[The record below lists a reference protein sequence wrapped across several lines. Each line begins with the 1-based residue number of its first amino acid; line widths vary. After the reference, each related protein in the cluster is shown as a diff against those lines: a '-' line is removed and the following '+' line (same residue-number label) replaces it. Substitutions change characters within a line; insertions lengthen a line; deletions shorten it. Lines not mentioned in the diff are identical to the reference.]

1 MVYATTGTFHF
12 PVGSINR
19 DAMRLLYTT
28 AVKSKLNTITIFID
42 EYQMYMT
49 EVSYLNNMNIFYKMN
64 LSTVLKAPEEEVQQE
79 TELTEEE
86 FEYNEEEF
94 DYNEEEF
101 EYNEEDYTESYD
113 DEDNTED
120 TSQSSMI
127 RFSVHPKF
135 LEALAQLK
143 DEIVLAI
150 TPEQITVVSGTTI
163 LRYNNIRTMVDL
175 YDNAEAFQDIS
186 WEKLKTDA
194 VVKIATAMTR
204 TQDAVAKRY
213 IMLDGD
219 KIFYNGQSFSV
230 ETTAWRMKKK
240 YLIPYVMIEV
250 IKSIKASKETE
261 IGMKGKEV
269 FIKTDEVI
277 LGLMLNDNELMN
289 SALIDELPK
298 SEYGFMFSLSNYKK
312 QWGDIRLIVGQD
324 LEKMD
329 KATIETDEDK
339 GIVFSQGGNMIMCA
353 GERNVGFKVG
363 VDLNLLHLGLTLT
376 NSDIPKIYADCRG
389 KLATLI
395 LVGDLT
401 VAIRGESIEV
411 ELEKMKD
418 VIRLEVEYHEVE
430 DIQDI
435 FSSDYEETKL
445 DKEVPPLQINPIGGG
460 LKPESIMEELD
471 KQENDLSNL
480 STISKGIPLPPPITS
495 HNIQWGNNIKPPTSN
510 EEV

>member
-1 MVYATTGTFHF
+1 MVYATSGTFHF

-28 AVKSKLNTITIFID
+28 AVKSKLTTITVFID

-49 EVSYLNNMNIFYKMN
+49 DVSYVNNMNIYYKMN
-64 LSTVLKAPEEEVQQE
+64 LSTVLKAPEIES
-79 TELTEEE
+79 EEE
-86 FEYNEEEF
+86 ESNFEEEEEYNYEEEEYEYNE
-94 DYNEEEF
+94 D
-101 EYNEEDYTESYD
+101 EYTDDSYD
-113 DEDNTED
+113 DIDSSEN
-120 TSQSSMI
+120 TSQSGMI

-135 LEALAQLK
+135 LEAFAQLK
-143 DEIVLAI
+143 DEIVLSI
-150 TPEQITVVSGTTI
+150 TEEQITVVSGTTI

-175 YDNAEAFQDIS
+175 YDNAEVFQDIT

-194 VVKIATAMTR
+194 VVKIAAAMTR

-213 IMLDGD
+213 IMIDGD

-230 ETTAWRMKKK
+230 ETTAWKMKKK
-240 YLIPYVMIEV
+240 YLIPYVLIEIV
-250 IKSIKASKETE
+250 KSIKANKETE
-261 IGMKGKEV
+261 IGMKGKEI

-277 LGLMLNDNELMN
+277 FGILLNDNELMN

-312 QWGDIRLIVGQD
+312 QWGDIRLIAGQD

-339 GIVFSQGGNMIMCA
+339 GIVFTQGGNMIMCA
-353 GERNVGFKVG
+353 GERNIGFKVG

-376 NSDIPKIYADCRG
+376 NSDVPKVYADCRG

-411 ELEKMKD
+411 ELDKMQD
-418 VIRLEVEYHEVE
+418 VIRLEVEYHEIE
-430 DIQDI
+430 EIQDML
-435 FSSDYEETKL
+435 STNYTEETT
-445 DKEVPPLQINPIGGG
+445 DIETPPLKISPISGG
-460 LKPESIMEELD
+460 LKPESILKEFD
-471 KQENDLSNL
+471 DAHDNL
-480 STISKGIPLPPPITS
+480 GSINPISKGIPLPPPIS
-495 HNIQWGNNIKPPTSN
+495 SKIQWGNNIKPPDSN